1 MAIFPLTQKELRI
14 IQVLFV
20 LPVLIG
26 IGIYAL
32 AGNPIGEAVL
42 GGGVMGGL
50 YFIPLALIY
59 FLYLF
64 WTDRSVQDE

>member
-14 IQVLFV
+14 LQVLFV

-26 IGIYAL
+26 ISVYAL
-32 AGNPIGEAVL
+32 AGNSIGEAVV

-50 YFIPLALIY
+50 YFILLAILY
-59 FLYLF
+59 FLSLF